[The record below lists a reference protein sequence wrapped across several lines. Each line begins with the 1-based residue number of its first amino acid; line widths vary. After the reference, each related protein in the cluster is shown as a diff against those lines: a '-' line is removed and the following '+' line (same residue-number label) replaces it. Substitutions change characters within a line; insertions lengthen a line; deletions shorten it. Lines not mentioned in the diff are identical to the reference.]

1 MAISANNYS
10 KALFNAIH
18 DDDTLNNVKT
28 DFSKVIESVRN
39 VPTFYAF
46 ISNPK
51 ISRNDR
57 KVVIEQTFKEVEKP
71 LYNMLRVLSDKGKM
85 TEIENIYEDFIKL
98 YNAHFNQ
105 AHVLVES
112 VYKLSGEELDDIGKV
127 FIRKTGLKKLLIEN
141 EVNEDLLGG
150 IRVFIDTKVYDASIR
165 GQLNTLKG
173 QFKEHANS

>member
-18 DDDTLNNVKT
+18 DDETLNKVRD
-28 DFSKVIESVRN
+28 DFSEVMESVRN
-39 VPTFYAF
+39 VPAFHDF

-51 ISRNDR
+51 ISRDER
-57 KVVIEQTFKEVEKP
+57 KAVVENTFKEVEKP
-71 LYNMLRVLSDKGKM
+71 LFNMLRVLSDKGKM
-85 TEIENIYEDFIKL
+85 THIESIYEDFIKL

-105 AHVLVES
+105 AYVTVES
-112 VYKLSGEELDDIGKV
+112 VYKLSGEELDEIGKT
-127 FIRKTGLKKLLIEN
+127 FIKKTGLKKLLIEN
-141 EVNEDLLGG
+141 EVNEDLIGG

-173 QFKEHANS
+173 QFKAHANS